1 MTPRTLLL
9 SSKRAARYLEQGTG
23 EPLVLIHGVG
33 MQAHAW
39 YPQIEALSAGF
50 RVIAVDM
57 PGHGNSDALDAN
69 AGLRQFVQWAIE
81 FIEALDA
88 GPVNLA
94 GHSMGSL
101 IAAGVAV
108 TRPDLVRRVAV
119 LNGVY
124 RRTPEA
130 RQAVLQR
137 AAELS
142 AGAIDVETPL
152 RRWFDDEEAQRA
164 AAQKVESWLRSVD
177 PQGYATAYTAFAT
190 GDETYA
196 DGWRTIACPA
206 LVLTGSDDPN
216 STPTMAAQMAD
227 AAQNGNAV
235 VIDRER
241 HMVNLTAPEK
251 VNSALRAWLQVE
263 PHESAMKHSNGI
275 VRPLHS

>member
-1 MTPRTLLL
+1 MTQRTLQL
-9 SSKRAARYLEQGTG
+9 SNNRAVHYLERGIG
-23 EPLVLIHGVG
+23 EPLVFIHGVG
-33 MQAHAW
+33 MQANAW
-39 YPQIEALSAGF
+39 YPQIENLSADF

-57 PGHGNSDALDAN
+57 PGHGKSASLDAG
-69 AGLRQFVQWAIE
+69 AGLPQFVEWAAE

-137 AAELS
+137 AAELR
-142 AGAIDVETPL
+142 AGTIDVETPL
-152 RRWFDDEEAQRA
+152 RRWFNAEEAQQIA
-164 AAQKVESWLRSVD
+164 AVRVESWLRSVD
-177 PQGYATAYTAFAT
+177 LDGYATAYTAFAK

-196 DGWRTIACPA
+196 DGWHDIACPA

-216 STPTMAAQMAD
+216 STPAMARQMAE
-227 AAQNGNAV
+227 AAKHGKAV
-235 VIDRER
+235 VIEDER
-241 HMVNLTAPEK
+241 HMVNLTAPDR
-251 VNSALRAWLQVE
+251 VNRALRAWLQFE
-263 PHESAMKHSNGI
+263 PHEAIIKSE
-275 VRPLHS
+275 V

>member
-1 MTPRTLLL
+1 MTSRTLLL
-9 SSKRAARYLEQGTG
+9 SSNRSAHCIEQGTG

-33 MQAHAW
+33 MQASAW
-39 YPQIEALSAGF
+39 YPQIDALSQDF

-57 PGHGNSDALDAN
+57 PGHGQSDPLDAH
-69 AGLRQFVQWAIE
+69 ATLPQFVQWAGE

-124 RRTPEA
+124 RRSIEA
-130 RQAVLQR
+130 RQAVLDR
-137 AAELS
+137 AAELRS
-142 AGAIDVETPL
+142 GTIDVDTPL
-152 RRWFDDEEAQRA
+152 RRWFNEDEAQRI
-164 AAQKVESWLRSVD
+164 AAQRVESWLRAVD
-177 PQGYATAYTAFAT
+177 LEGYATAYTAFAR

-196 DGWRTIACPA
+196 DGWHEIGCPA

-216 STPTMAAQMAD
+216 STPAMAEQMAR
-227 AAQNGNAV
+227 AAHNGRAV
-235 VIDRER
+235 VIEDER
-241 HMVNLTAPEK
+241 HMVNLTAPEA
-251 VNSALRAWLQVE
+251 VNRALRAWLQVE
-263 PHESAMKHSNGI
+263 PDIETMKLE
-275 VRPLHS
+275 V

>member
-1 MTPRTLLL
+1 MTQRTLPL
-9 SSKRAARYLEQGTG
+9 SNKRAAHFIEQGTG

-39 YPQIEALSAGF
+39 YPQMDALAADY

-57 PGHGNSDALDAN
+57 PGHGNSDPLDAD
-69 AGLRQFVQWAIE
+69 AALQQFVQWTIE
-81 FIEALDA
+81 FIEALDS

-108 TRPDLVRRVAV
+108 TRPDLIRRVAV

-137 AAELS
+137 AAELRS
-142 AGAIDVETPL
+142 GTIDVETPL
-152 RRWFDDEEAQRA
+152 KRWFNAEEAQQVA
-164 AAQKVESWLRSVD
+164 AHRVESWLRAVD
-177 PQGYATAYTAFAT
+177 LQGYATAYTAFAK

-196 DGWRTIACPA
+196 DGWHTITCPA

-216 STPTMAAQMAD
+216 STPLMAEQMAN
-227 AAQNGNAV
+227 AARNGKAV
-235 VIDRER
+235 VIENER
-241 HMVNLTAPEK
+241 HMVNLTAPAE
-251 VNSALRAWLQVE
+251 VNRALRAWLETEPTEVQ
-263 PHESAMKHSNGI
+263 PHEEVGG
-275 VRPLHS
+275 LT